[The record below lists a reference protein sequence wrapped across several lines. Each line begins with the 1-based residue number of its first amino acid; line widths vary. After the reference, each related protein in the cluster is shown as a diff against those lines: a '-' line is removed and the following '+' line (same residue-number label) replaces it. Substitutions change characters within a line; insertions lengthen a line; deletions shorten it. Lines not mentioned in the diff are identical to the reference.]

1 MDSWIAWTLEAQV
14 CKKTGGV
21 GAGDM
26 ALLGFFSSLW
36 ELTFKGLPWLI
47 LHYCSVHQA
56 LKGPLLLGSFFT
68 AHLLLPAYMGER
80 GYGDDSSPCP

>member
-36 ELTFKGLPWLI
+36 QL
-47 LHYCSVHQA
+47 V
-56 LKGPLLLGSFFT
+56 LKGPPRLVLLYCLAQQVLKGQ
-68 AHLLLPAYMGER
+68 A
-80 GYGDDSSPCP
+80 